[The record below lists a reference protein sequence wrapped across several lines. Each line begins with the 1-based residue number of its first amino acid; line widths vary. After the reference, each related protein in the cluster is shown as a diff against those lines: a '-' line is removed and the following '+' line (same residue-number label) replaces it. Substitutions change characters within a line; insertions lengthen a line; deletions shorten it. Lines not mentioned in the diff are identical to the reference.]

1 MASRAPI
8 RVDRGSR
15 ALITSRVVSDEDEP
29 RDGGRRASDVPMD
42 LLKEREAFVRSFLK
56 KGVEYTEL
64 LLRENR
70 ELREEL
76 DEVRNENARL
86 RSQVASDDAIRD
98 LLRTVER
105 LEAERR
111 ALLDRSKQL
120 ERFEA
125 EHEHRQAQI
134 EQEMNDLANLYVA
147 SFQLHASLSV
157 RRVVRHLQDMVG
169 QLVGADAFV
178 IYVIDDAAGRIVPIA
193 HEHVEPSEV
202 RALELGEGPVGEA
215 CMTGL
220 RRLRELDVHRIDRS
234 DPVAVIPLLADGK
247 PVGAVEIVR
256 LLEQKNGWA
265 SVDHELFE
273 LLAAH
278 AGAALIAANLYEQA
292 GGPLGALR
300 HLTSK
305 L

>member
-1 MASRAPI
+1 
-8 RVDRGSR
+8 
-15 ALITSRVVSDEDEP
+15 
-29 RDGGRRASDVPMD
+29 MD
-42 LLKEREAFVRSFLK
+42 LVKERDAFVRSFLK

-76 DEVRNENARL
+76 DQLRGENTQL

-111 ALLDRSKQL
+111 GLLERSKSL
-120 ERFEA
+120 ERTEQ
-125 EHEHRQAQI
+125 EHETRQAQI

-147 SFQLHASLSV
+147 SFQLHGSLSV
-157 RRVVRHLQDMVG
+157 RRVVRHLQDMMG

-178 IYVIDDAAGRIVPIA
+178 IYLIDEETHRVVPIA
-193 HEHVEPSEV
+193 HEVIDPAEV
-202 RALELGEGPVGEA
+202 RPFDLGEGPVGEA

-220 RRLRELDVHRIDRS
+220 RRIREHDLQRADRS
-234 DPVAVIPLLADGK
+234 DPVAVIPLMADGK
-247 PVGAVEIVR
+247 PIGVVEVVTA
-256 LLEQKNGWA
+256 LEQKHEWA

-278 AGAALIAANLYEQA
+278 AGAALIAANLYDPA
-292 GGPLGALR
+292 AGPLGALR
-300 HLTSK
+300 GLLQK